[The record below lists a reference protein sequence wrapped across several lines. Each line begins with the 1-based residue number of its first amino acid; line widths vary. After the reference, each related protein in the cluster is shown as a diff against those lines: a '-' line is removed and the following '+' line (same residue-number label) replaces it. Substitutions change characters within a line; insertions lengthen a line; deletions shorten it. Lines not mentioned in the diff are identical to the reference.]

1 MPDNVESRAG
11 TAPSRQPGAEDRIE
25 LRGLRFWAAHG
36 ALPEEA
42 LRPQP
47 FEVDLDLLVD
57 LRPSGRSDRLSE
69 TVDYAEL
76 CEAVRS
82 VMEGPHVGL
91 LEHLAEEVA
100 DNVLAA
106 AGTQA
111 LAVVVSV
118 RKLRPP
124 VPFEMASA
132 GVRLTRP

>member
-1 MPDNVESRAG
+1 VPDNVESRAG
-11 TAPSRQPGAEDRIE
+11 ISPSRPPAGEDRIE
-25 LRGLRFWAAHG
+25 LRGLRFSAAHG

-42 LRPQP
+42 LEPQP

-82 VMEGPHVGL
+82 VMEGPHVSL

-100 DNVLAA
+100 GKVLAA
-106 AGTQA
+106 AGAQA

-124 VPFEMASA
+124 VPVEIASA

>member
-1 MPDNVESRAG
+1 MRSGQVRNGRA
-11 TAPSRQPGAEDRIE
+11 
-25 LRGLRFWAAHG
+25 
-36 ALPEEA
+36 
-42 LRPQP
+42 
-47 FEVDLDLLVD
+47 
-57 LRPSGRSDRLSE
+57 
-69 TVDYAEL
+69 
-76 CEAVRS
+76 
-82 VMEGPHVGL
+82 HVSL